1 VPIRQAALTQA
12 TESDRITLLD
22 SIGCLRAVLYRLN
35 SPLDSESVEVVIRTE
50 AALKAID
57 DKINRIFAFQHPQNS
72 RDQLERW
79 ENEGG
84 KIKYV

>member
-1 VPIRQAALTQA
+1 MPIRQTAPTQ
-12 TESDRITLLD
+12 TVESDRIAVLD
-22 SIGCLRAVLYRLN
+22 SIEYLRAILYRFN
-35 SPLDSESVEVVIRTE
+35 SLLDSESIIVVTRTE

-57 DKINRIFAFQHPQNS
+57 DEISRIFNFPHSQNS
-72 RDQLERW
+72 RDQLESW